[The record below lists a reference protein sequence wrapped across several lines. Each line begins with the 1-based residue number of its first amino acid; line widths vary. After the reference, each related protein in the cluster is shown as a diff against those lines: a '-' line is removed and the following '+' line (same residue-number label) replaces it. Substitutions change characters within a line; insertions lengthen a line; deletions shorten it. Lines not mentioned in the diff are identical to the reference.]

1 MYKKL
6 YIISILF
13 IFICGITFSDEMVPS
28 YSFKMRFVGD
38 VISHCEVIIGSND
51 NFGDQFAASKQIL
64 ASLGLFPEN
73 QIEEY
78 LSRNYGMS
86 TSRNQRD
93 TEIGTF
99 VNYSRFTKIIVF
111 IKNNEIDG
119 IYVIQYTST
128 NEVFDPDLRSYDISI
143 RKYENY

>member
-1 MYKKL
+1 VL
-6 YIISILF
+6 LF
-13 IFICGITFSDEMVPS
+13 FLSGTTFSDEIVPS

-51 NFGDQFAASKQIL
+51 DFSEQFITAKQIL
-64 ASLGLFPEN
+64 ISLGLFSES
-73 QIEEY
+73 QIEAY

-86 TSRNQRD
+86 SSRNQRD

-111 IKNNEIDG
+111 IKNDNIDG
-119 IYVIQYTST
+119 IYVVQYIAI
-128 NEVFDPDLRSYDISI
+128 NEAFDPDLRRYDISI